1 MRRREFIG
9 LLARRQ
15 RGCSRPARSPTPVI
29 GYLHSGSPSPNAHL
43 VTAFR
48 QGLMEGG
55 YVEGRN
61 IAIEFRWAEGRYDG
75 DGHRAAPLRRL

>member
-1 MRRREFIG
+1 
-9 LLARRQ
+9 
-15 RGCSRPARSPTPVI
+15 
-29 GYLHSGSPSPNAHL
+29 L